1 MNSIQQYEKCENLG
15 QGTYGKV
22 YRGINKLTHEIV
34 AIKEIILSEDE
45 KKEGIQS
52 TTLREMSVLLQFRK
66 HPHIVELKQV
76 ILDDI
81 DYKQY
86 LIMEYIDTDLRK
98 MIDQKKLTEHI
109 AKKLLLHIL
118 RGLYALHSQL
128 IFHRD
133 LKPAN
138 ILVQN
143 GVAKLGDFGL
153 AKPIGYPINRTH
165 TKEVQTLWYR
175 APELLLGHFKYSPAL
190 DIFSLG
196 CIFYEMLIGEPLF
209 KGNSEIDQ
217 LFKIFQFMGT
227 PLDWEGFKSMP
238 YYSPKFPQFKS
249 EADIHL
255 SNCNISQ
262 EAKNLL
268 LQMLQIDSTKRIT
281 AKEAINDI
289 YFSII

>member
-1 MNSIQQYEKCENLG
+1 MNSIQQYSKCENLG
-15 QGTYGKV
+15 QGTYGRV
-22 YRGINKLTHEIV
+22 YKGVNRRTQEVV
-34 AIKEIILSEDE
+34 AIKEIIHSEEE

-52 TTLREMSVLLQFRK
+52 TTLREMSVLLQFRN
-66 HPHIVELKQV
+66 HPHIVELKEV
-76 ILDDI
+76 ILDET

-86 LIMEYIDTDLRK
+86 LIMEFIDTDLRK
-98 MIDQKKLTEHI
+98 MIDQGQITEHL
-109 AKKLLLHIL
+109 AKRLLLHIL

-196 CIFYEMLIGEPLF
+196 CIFYEMLVGEALF

-227 PLDWEGFKSMP
+227 PLEWEGFKSMP
-238 YYSPKFPQFKS
+238 YYSARFPQFHAQA
-249 EADIHL
+249 EQHL
-255 SNCNISQ
+255 SGFNIRR
-262 EAKNLL
+262 EAKDLL
-268 LQMLQIDSTKRIT
+268 LRMLQIDSTKRIT
-281 AKEAINDI
+281 AREAIDDI